1 MTDDNLSMV
10 KITFMAPA
18 SLADAARKY
27 ALDHDRDLSSV
38 CRMGLRELLKIGGA
52 VTAPRGRPR
61 KARNGIRV
69 VP

>member
-1 MTDDNLSMV
+1 MTNDGLSMV
-10 KITFMAPA
+10 KITFMAPS

-27 ALDHDRDLSSV
+27 AHDHDRDLSSV
-38 CRMGLRELLKIGGA
+38 CRLGLRELLKIGGS

-61 KARNGIRV
+61 KAKKGIQV